1 MNKLSLIL
9 ISALTLTGCAWSF
22 GASNLRFQFTR
33 TTELKPPAKAA
44 NCRFDFLTL
53 PPQQPFVELGVLS
66 MSLVVSG
73 SLGALSIQNIMTDVS
88 PHVCAQGGDAIVY
101 PQGTIVVY
109 RNARAAAGNATNDA
123 NAGNSEPPPVTTKVA
138 AEASAPPLAK
148 TPPPPPLRPRSK
160 EDWRMVGLAAC
171 KAHDG
176 STANEA
182 YRATDSDS
190 ALLIKAECLDAGF
203 KLINGA
209 FRAL

>member
-33 TTELKPPAKAA
+33 TTEWQPPAKAA
-44 NCRFDFLTL
+44 NCSFDFLTL

-66 MSLVVSG
+66 MSLVSF
-73 SLGALSIQNIMTDVS
+73 GAFGAPNIQGIMTGVS

-109 RNARAAAGNATNDA
+109 RNARAAAGTA
-123 NAGNSEPPPVTTKVA
+123 EPPLVATKVA
-138 AEASAPPLAK
+138 VDASAPPPAK
-148 TPPPPPLRPRSK
+148 TPLPIPLGPRTK
-160 EDWRMVGLAAC
+160 EDWGMIGLAAC

-176 STANEA
+176 STASEA

-190 ALLIKAECLDAGF
+190 ALRIKTECLDAGF